1 MINEKL
7 KFLFSLF
14 IIYSDKSI
22 TFAKK
27 NYICIELKK

>member
-1 MINEKL
+1 MINKKL

-27 NYICIELKK
+27 IFIYV